1 MEDQII
7 QTVNQQQEKPLTVN
21 PKVWNDKSEKLLT
34 PDFLMLLTNLHL
46 CLNEERKAILDF
58 RNQINKALQKE
69 FKQVITDQQITVD
82 DFDCAAIP
90 ETLKNFRTQIICPA
104 NQTHEL
110 IKLING
116 NERYLKP
123 DAVVIDFSNTLKP
136 SWNAIVDGVNNV
148 IEIANANAR
157 FTQRSFAEFSLTG
170 EKHVTTQPQL
180 IIKPRPL
187 QCEESNIT
195 INDENYPAAMLDVAL
210 IVFYAAPLFIAK
222 NKIPVFNITCTNQ
235 YEAQWWNE
243 LFTVLEEVL
252 NLNDGQLKTI
262 VAIDS
267 TPGSVVAE
275 AIVFELRN
283 RIVGL
288 EADFKGKVFNDLKLL
303 RKKAD
308 NIVAER
314 KALHFTDASLQVLS
328 KQVCALA
335 LKYNLLSVA
344 GLSINAAGK
353 FVDFKDVEIAHY
365 EEELSLIN
373 AVGFNMLTVS
383 HQGYIEYLR
392 DNLKAFPA
400 DASIPQHCDVLP
412 THAPIISMLGL
423 RDNIRTA
430 ITYLHAWNQGIG
442 YAVFDNR
449 WEDHQ
454 TFEIIRAQVYQW
466 IRNSVHIATTGERI
480 NSRMIT
486 TIILEETDKLQNE
499 IKEEFAGNPISEIQT
514 IQNTYTQ
521 AALEVE
527 ALFLNDELQEYFGN
541 VS

>member
-7 QTVNQQQEKPLTVN
+7 QTVNQQEKSLTVN
-21 PKVWNDKSEKLLT
+21 PKIWNDKSEKLLT
-34 PDFLMLLTNLHL
+34 PDFLKLLTNLHL

-58 RNQINKALQKE
+58 RHQINKALQKE
-69 FKQVITDQQITVD
+69 FKQVLSDQQIVVE
-82 DFDCAAIP
+82 DFECAAIP
-90 ETLKNFRTQIICPA
+90 DALQNLRTQIICPA

-110 IKLING
+110 IKLVNG

-123 DAVVIDFSNTLKP
+123 DAVVIDFSSTLKP
-136 SWNAIVDGVNNV
+136 SWNNVFDGANNV

-157 FTQRSFAEFSLTG
+157 FTQRSFAEFSITG

-180 IIKPRPL
+180 IIRPRQL
-187 QCEESNIT
+187 QCNESNIT
-195 INDENYPAAMLDVAL
+195 VNDETYSAAMLDVAL
-210 IVFYAAPLFIAK
+210 IVFHSTTLFIAK
-222 NKIPVFNITCTNQ
+222 DKIPVFNITCTNH

-252 NLNDGQLKTI
+252 NVNEGQLKVI
-262 VAIDS
+262 VAIDG
-267 TPGSVVAE
+267 TQGSVVAD
-275 AIVFELRN
+275 AIIFELRN
-283 RIVGL
+283 RIVGI
-288 EADFKGKVFNDLKLL
+288 EADFKGKVVNDLKLL

-314 KALHFTDASLQVLS
+314 KTFQVTDVSLQILS
-328 KQVCALA
+328 KQICALA
-335 LKYNLLSVA
+335 LKYKLLAVA
-344 GLSINAAGK
+344 GLSVNAAGK
-353 FVDFKDVEIAHY
+353 FVDFKDVKIAHY
-365 EEELSLIN
+365 EEELNLIN
-373 AVGFNMLTVS
+373 ALGFNLLTVS

-392 DNLKAFPA
+392 DNLKAVVA
-400 DASIPQHCDVLP
+400 AASIPQHCDVLA
-412 THAPIISMLGL
+412 THSPIVSMLGL
-423 RDNIRTA
+423 RDNVRTA
-430 ITYLHAWNQGIG
+430 ITYMHAWNQGIG

-449 WEDHQ
+449 WEDLQ

-466 IRNSVHIATTGERI
+466 RRNSVHIATTGERI
-480 NSRMIT
+480 NGRMIT

-527 ALFLNDELQEYFGN
+527 ALFLDDELLEYFGN